1 MSEKIK
7 MTYASF
13 EKIVGQYRILV
24 DYRNYFSPYMG
35 WAQAFNSYYC
45 VSDAEYVEG
54 SYEYPYVHFMHCT
67 AYSNNDEP
75 IPISEENA
83 ELAIQATYKEL
94 TLTPEEKKARYE
106 RSERLKKEIHERL
119 RREKLQ
125 EQGLAK

>member
-45 VSDAEYVEG
+45 AADSEYVEG
-54 SYEYPYVHFMHCT
+54 SYEYPFVPFMHST

-75 IPISEENA
+75 IPISAENA
-83 ELAIQATYKEL
+83 DLAIHAVYKEL
-94 TLTPEEKKARYE
+94 TLTPEEKQA
-106 RSERLKKEIHERL
+106 
-119 RREKLQ
+119 RRER
-125 EQGLAK
+125 

>member
-45 VSDAEYVEG
+45 AADSEYVEG
-54 SYEYPYVHFMHCT
+54 SYEYPFVPFMHST
-67 AYSNNDEP
+67 AYSNKDEP
-75 IPISEENA
+75 IPISEGNA
-83 ELAIQATYKEL
+83 ELAIEAVYKEL
-94 TLTPEEKKARYE
+94 TLTSEEKQARHE
-106 RSERLKKEIHERL
+106 RSEKLKKEIRERL
-119 RREKLQ
+119 RKEGITK
-125 EQGLAK
+125 

>member
-45 VSDAEYVEG
+45 AADSEYVEG
-54 SYEYPYVHFMHCT
+54 SYEYPFVPFMHST

-75 IPISEENA
+75 IPITAENA
-83 ELAIQATYKEL
+83 ELAIQAVYKEL
-94 TLTPEEKKARYE
+94 TLTPEEKQARRE
-106 RSERLKKEIHERL
+106 RTERIKKEVRERP
-119 RREKLQ
+119 Q
-125 EQGLAK
+125 NQGLTK

>member
-45 VSDAEYVEG
+45 AADSEYVEG
-54 SYEYPYVHFMHCT
+54 SYEYPFVPFMHST
-67 AYSNNDEP
+67 AYSNKDEP
-75 IPISEENA
+75 IPISEGNA
-83 ELAIQATYKEL
+83 ELAIEAVYKEL
-94 TLTPEEKKARYE
+94 TLTSEEKQARRE
-106 RSERLKKEIHERL
+106 RTERIKQEVRERLQKEGIS
-119 RREKLQ
+119 K
-125 EQGLAK
+125 

>member
-45 VSDAEYVEG
+45 AADSEYVEG
-54 SYEYPYVHFMHCT
+54 SYEYPFVPFMHST

-75 IPISEENA
+75 IPITTENA
-83 ELAIQATYKEL
+83 ELAIQAVYKEL
-94 TLTPEEKKARYE
+94 TLTPEEKQARRE
-106 RSERLKKEIHERL
+106 RTERIKKEVRERLQK
-119 RREKLQ
+119 
-125 EQGLAK
+125 QGLTK